1 MAFFQLLL
9 RMILPAAVIAI
20 LSGII
25 ILFALAF
32 SQNAAIPKVRR
43 RGSPVHLLIVLGSG
57 GHTTEMFFMLE
68 KILDLSVYSYRTYVV
83 SSGDQFSAE
92 KATEFEAKHV
102 ARQME
107 QNKNLTDTGSFDIV
121 TIPRARRV
129 HQSYWTAPFT
139 TIQSFWAC
147 LLVLCGK
154 YPNQQRLPWKYG
166 SACPDIII
174 TNGPAVSV
182 CMILA
187 AKTLR
192 FFIFISRVLS
202 GRSSEPA
209 ISRLRTVFVES
220 WARITTL
227 STSGVL
233 LLPLADQF
241 LVQWPGLAGRRAW
254 WGMKKTSYVGWAVL

>member
-1 MAFFQLLL
+1 MAFFQLIL
-9 RMILPAAVIAI
+9 RIILPAAAIGI
-20 LSGII
+20 LSVLTIV
-25 ILFALAF
+25 LALIY
-32 SQNAAIPKVRR
+32 SHNAPIPKVRR
-43 RGSPVHLLIVLGSG
+43 QGTPVHLLIVLGSG

-68 KILDLSVYSYRTYVV
+68 KYLDLAVYTYRTYVV
-83 SSGDQFSAE
+83 SSGDQFSAA
-92 KATEFEAKHV
+92 KAAEFEAKHV

-107 QNKNLTDTGSFDIV
+107 QNKTLTDTGAFDVV

-139 TIQSFWAC
+139 TLQSFWAC
-147 LLVLCGK
+147 LLVLCGR
-154 YPNQQRLPWKYG
+154 YPNQHTLPWKYT
-166 SACPDIII
+166 SACPDIIL

-192 FFIFISRVLS
+192 FFIFIFRVLS
-202 GRSSEPA
+202 SRPG

-220 WARITTL
+220 WARIHTL

-233 LLPLADQF
+233 VLPLADKF
-241 LVQWPGLAGRRAW
+241 LVQWPDLAGRRAW
-254 WGMKKTSYVGWAVL
+254 WGMKETSYVGWAVL